1 MSMATLLRPYGGGLA
16 CDDPAKNVF
25 DIHGGGIDLVFPHH
39 ENEIAQSCCAFGAAR
54 MANVWMHNGFLQV
67 EGEKMSKS
75 LGNFFT
81 IDELLRTDAFG
92 GRPWP
97 GEVLRFAMLRTHYR
111 QPIGWTVHGRRG
123 ERKGAAAVRASCGLG
138 DAPESAPSPELLAA
152 LADDLNTPAAIAHLH
167 GLEKQARD
175 SGSAAARKAA
185 AQLARDAEFLGVDLA
200 AAAKGMAPELSEE
213 MKSRIETLVAE
224 RQAKRRAKDWAASD
238 RLRDELESLGVT
250 LEDSKDGT
258 KWELR
263 R

>member
-1 MSMATLLRPYGGGLA
+1 
-16 CDDPAKNVF
+16 
-25 DIHGGGIDLVFPHH
+25 
-39 ENEIAQSCCAFGAAR
+39 
-54 MANVWMHNGFLQV
+54 MANLWMHNGFLQV

-111 QPIGWTVHGRRG
+111 QPISWTLHGVDESEKTLRRFAQV
-123 ERKGAAAVRASCGLG
+123 AASA
-138 DAPESAPSPELLAA
+138 DAPESAPSPELVAA

-167 GLEKQARD
+167 GLEKRARD
-175 SGSAAARKAA
+175 SGSAEAGQAA
-185 AQLARDAEFLGVDLA
+185 AQLARDAKFLGVDLA

-213 MKSRIETLVAE
+213 MKARIETLVAE
-224 RQAKRRAKDWAASD
+224 RQAKRRVKDWAASD
-238 RLRDELESLGVT
+238 RMRDELESLGVT
-250 LEDSKDGT
+250 LEDLKEGT